1 MALNWCCFCVSL
13 RAGALTIGILYLVVN
28 ISVWLGWAGWFI
40 AELAGYMS
48 TSPENDV
55 YERWFGTVRFLGFVL
70 GALSLLCGINI
81 TMDSL
86 LVHGIRRNRRKF
98 MLPWVVWYGIFKTLT
113 TLALL
118 GTVVWLIVEY
128 REAAKNPY
136 DGIGIL
142 AAFLIMIGSISIIS
156 LPVLWYWYACVVSY
170 YKLLAPSDVYAMEA
184 LREQD
189 TNGALL
195 SYRPVEKE
203 AA

>member
-1 MALNWCCFCVSL
+1 MALNWCCFCVPL

-28 ISVWLGWAGWFI
+28 ISLWLGWAGWFI

-48 TSPENDV
+48 TSPEDDV
-55 YERWFGTVRFLGFVL
+55 YGRRYMHVRFLGIYL

-81 TMDSL
+81 TVDSL

-98 MLPWVVWYGIFKTLT
+98 MLLWVVWYGIFKTLT
-113 TLALL
+113 TLGLL
-118 GTVVWLIVEY
+118 GTLLSLLVKYI
-128 REAAKNPY
+128 EAAKNPY

-142 AAFLIMIGSISIIS
+142 IAFLIMIGSISIIS
-156 LPVLWYWYACVVSY
+156 LPVMWYWYACVVSY

-189 TNGALL
+189 AN
-195 SYRPVEKE
+195 RRQC
-203 AA
+203 

>member
-13 RAGALTIGILYLVVN
+13 RAGALTIGSLYLVVN

-48 TSPENDV
+48 TSPEDDV
-55 YERWFGTVRFLGFVL
+55 YERRFGTVRFLGFVL

-118 GTVVWLIVEY
+118 GTLIWLLVEFI
-128 REAAKNPY
+128 EAANHRY
-136 DGIGIL
+136 DDSIGIL
-142 AAFLIMIGSISIIS
+142 IAFLCTIGLVSIIS
-156 LPVLWYWYACVVSY
+156 LPVMWYWYACVVSY

-189 TNGALL
+189 AN
-195 SYRPVEKE
+195 RRQC
-203 AA
+203 